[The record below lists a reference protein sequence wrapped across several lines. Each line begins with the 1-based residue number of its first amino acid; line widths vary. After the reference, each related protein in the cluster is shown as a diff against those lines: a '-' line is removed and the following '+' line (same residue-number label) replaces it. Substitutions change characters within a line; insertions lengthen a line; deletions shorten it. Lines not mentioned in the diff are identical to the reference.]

1 MNRKTFFT
9 TLSAL
14 LVTVAAKAQS
24 TIITPCRPRIR
35 WGEQIPLCN
44 GQCPNPECDY
54 RADPFPTDTLMAL
67 DAYSVPQ
74 APETFY
80 QSWYQ
85 VGPRPTPIGE
95 NPYVRTGPRLNRC
108 PKCNTAFWQ
117 DPEKPQ

>member
-1 MNRKTFFT
+1 MTRTAFFS

-14 LVTVAAKAQS
+14 LATVAAKAQS

-44 GQCPNPECDY
+44 GQCPNPECDFK
-54 RADPFPTDTLMAL
+54 ADPWAWEKDPTTGFWITSASIHVLYPTLPL
-67 DAYSVPQ
+67 EFS
-74 APETFY
+74 E
-80 QSWYQ
+80 
-85 VGPRPTPIGE
+85 
-95 NPYVRTGPRLNRC
+95 PYKTTYPPRLNRC